1 MDWSRKR
8 VLVTGGMGF
17 LGTHVVEALKDA
29 GCRELNVV
37 RVEEYDLTRE
47 ENVERLFRDA
57 RPEIVIHLAG
67 LVGGILANKLRPAD
81 FFWQNL
87 TMGSYMLHH
96 SWKNK
101 VEKFVAAAAGCGYPE
116 QAPIPLR
123 EESFWDGF
131 PQKYSAPYSIAKK
144 LLHVQSMA
152 YREQHGFR
160 SIVVLPGNLYGPHD
174 NFSLEDAHVVP
185 ALVRKFVCAADD
197 HLPEVVVWG
206 SGKPTRDFVYAR
218 DVADGMLHALERYD
232 DSAIVNLSSGVETT
246 IRDLADQ
253 TARLAGFQGKIVWD
267 ASRPDGQLR
276 RWFDISRARKE
287 IGYAPRF
294 SLEQGLK
301 LTVDWYRANRA
312 TARQ

>member
-1 MDWSRKR
+1 
-8 VLVTGGMGF
+8 VLITGGAGF
-17 LGTHVVEALKDA
+17 LGTHVIEALRDA
-29 GCRELNVV
+29 GCREIFIAKI
-37 RVEEYDLTRE
+37 EEYDLTRE
-47 ENVERLFRDA
+47 ENAERLFRDA

-67 LVGGILANKLRPAD
+67 LVGGILANKNRPAD

-96 SWKNK
+96 AWKNGAA
-101 VEKFVAAAAGCGYPE
+101 KFVAAAAGCGYPE
-116 QAPIPLR
+116 HAPIPLR

-131 PQKYSAPYSIAKK
+131 PQKVSAPYSIAKK

-152 YREQHGFR
+152 YREQHGFK

-185 ALVRKFVCAADD
+185 ALVRKFVSAADD
-197 HLPEVVVWG
+197 GLPEVTVWG

-218 DVADGMLHALERYD
+218 DVADGMLLALERYD
-232 DSAIVNLSSGVETT
+232 DSAIVNLSSGVETS
-246 IRDLADQ
+246 IRDLAEL
-253 TARLAGFQGKIVWD
+253 TAKLAGFRGKIVWD

-276 RWFDISRARKE
+276 RWFDISRARRE
-287 IGYAPRF
+287 IGYEPRF
-294 SLEQGLK
+294 GIEEGLRR
-301 LTVDWYRANRA
+301 TVDWYRANRA

>member
-8 VLVTGGMGF
+8 VLITGGMGF
-17 LGTHVVEALKDA
+17 LGTHVIEALKDA
-29 GCRELNVV
+29 GCREINVV
-37 RVEEYDLTRE
+37 RIEEYDLTRE
-47 ENVERLFRDA
+47 ENVERLFRDSH
-57 RPEIVIHLAG
+57 PEIVIHLAG
-67 LVGGILANKLRPAD
+67 LVGGILANKNRPAD

-144 LLHVQSMA
+144 LLHIQSMA

-185 ALVRKFVCAADD
+185 ALVRKFVSAADD
-197 HLPEVVVWG
+197 GLPEVVVWG

-218 DVADGMLHALERYD
+218 DVADGMLRALERYD
-232 DSAIVNLSSGVETT
+232 DSAIVNLSSGVETS
-246 IRDLADQ
+246 IRDLAEQ
-253 TARLAGFQGKIVWD
+253 TARFAGFKGKIVWD

-287 IGYAPRF
+287 IGYAPHF